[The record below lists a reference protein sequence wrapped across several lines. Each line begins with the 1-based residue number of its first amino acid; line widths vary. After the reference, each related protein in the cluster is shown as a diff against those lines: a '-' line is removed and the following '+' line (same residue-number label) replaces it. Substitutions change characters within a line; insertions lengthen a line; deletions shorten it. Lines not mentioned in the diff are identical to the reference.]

1 MIIRNPETFTFIVM
15 AIILFGIIMLL
26 VGYLFVGICEKMKGD
41 RENTPIE
48 KKAVKKTGLSRL
60 TIKSVIRWE
69 QMRGK
74 SFSLM
79 DYSDR
84 EDMEALLYA
93 MSIDCFKVP
102 YKYEVFKLVLA
113 NEKVMDEMSVSLGR
127 IISAMA
133 QFRHS
138 SVDAGSG
145 GNDNDSPET
154 IGNIVATLIMSGLD
168 AHYALNE
175 MELQDLPLYIEA
187 YENKRKDEMESA
199 RLWTYLTI
207 LPHIDAK
214 VMENGA
220 KDLITFPWEQN
231 SGEETGINDAEV
243 ERFEEFLKKG
253 KRLWLEN

>member
-1 MIIRNPETFTFIVM
+1 MV
-15 AIILFGIIMLL
+15 IILFGTIIIL
-26 VGYLFVGICEKMKGD
+26 VGFILAEICKEREDD
-41 RENTPIE
+41 RENMPIE
-48 KKAVKKTGLSRL
+48 KKAIKKIGLTRL
-60 TIKSVIRWE
+60 TVKAIIRWE

-93 MSIDCFKVP
+93 MSIDSFEVP
-102 YKYEVFKLVLA
+102 YKYEVFKSVLA
-113 NEKVMDEMSVSLGR
+113 NDKVMDEMSVSLGR
-127 IISAMA
+127 IISVMA

-138 SVDAGSG
+138 TNAGSG
-145 GNDNDSPET
+145 GINDDRPET

-187 YENKRKDEMESA
+187 YENKRKDEMENA

-214 VMENGA
+214 AMENGA
-220 KDLITFPWEQN
+220 KDLITFPWEQKPK
-231 SGEETGINDAEV
+231 EETEINDAEV

-253 KRLWLEN
+253 KKLWQEN

>member
-1 MIIRNPETFTFIVM
+1 M
-15 AIILFGIIMLL
+15 
-26 VGYLFVGICEKMKGD
+26 
-41 RENTPIE
+41 
-48 KKAVKKTGLSRL
+48 
-60 TIKSVIRWE
+60 
-69 QMRGK
+69 
-74 SFSLM
+74 
-79 DYSDR
+79 
-84 EDMEALLYA
+84 
-93 MSIDCFKVP
+93 P

-113 NEKVMDEMSVSLGR
+113 NDKVIEEMSVSLGR
-127 IISAMA
+127 IISVMA

-138 SVDAGSG
+138 SVNAGSG
-145 GNDNDSPET
+145 GNDDDRPET
-154 IGNIVATLIMSGLD
+154 IGNIVATLILSGLD

-187 YENKRKDEMESA
+187 YENKKKDEMESA

-214 VMENGA
+214 AMENGA

>member
-1 MIIRNPETFTFIVM
+1 
-15 AIILFGIIMLL
+15 MLL
-26 VGYLFVGICEKMKGD
+26 VGFILAEICKEKED
-41 RENTPIE
+41 NRENMPIE
-48 KKAVKKTGLSRL
+48 KKAIKKIGLTRL
-60 TIKSVIRWE
+60 TVKAIIRWE

-93 MSIDCFKVP
+93 MSIDSFEVP
-102 YKYEVFKLVLA
+102 YKYEVFKSVLA
-113 NEKVMDEMSVSLGR
+113 NDKVMEGMSVSLGR
-127 IISAMA
+127 IISVMA

-138 SVDAGSG
+138 TNAGSVG
-145 GNDNDSPET
+145 VNDDRPET
-154 IGNIVATLIMSGLD
+154 MGNIVATLIMSGLD

-187 YENKRKDEMESA
+187 YENNRKDEMENA

-214 VMENGA
+214 AMENGA
-220 KDLITFPWEQN
+220 KDLITFPWEQKPK
-231 SGEETGINDAEV
+231 EETEINDAEV

-253 KRLWLEN
+253 KKLWQEN

>member
-1 MIIRNPETFTFIVM
+1 
-15 AIILFGIIMLL
+15 MLL
-26 VGYLFVGICEKMKGD
+26 VGFILAEICKEKEDD
-41 RENTPIE
+41 RENMPIE
-48 KKAVKKTGLSRL
+48 KKAIKKIGLTRL
-60 TIKSVIRWE
+60 TVKAIIRWE

-93 MSIDCFKVP
+93 MSIDSFEVP
-102 YKYEVFKLVLA
+102 YKYEVFKSVLA
-113 NEKVMDEMSVSLGR
+113 NDKVMEGMSVSLGR
-127 IISAMA
+127 IISVMA

-138 SVDAGSG
+138 TNAGSG
-145 GNDNDSPET
+145 GVNDDRPET

-187 YENKRKDEMESA
+187 YENKRKDEMENA

-214 VMENGA
+214 AMENGA
-220 KDLITFPWEQN
+220 KDLIISHGNRNP
-231 SGEETGINDAEV
+231 
-243 ERFEEFLKKG
+243 RRKP
-253 KRLWLEN
+253 R

>member
-1 MIIRNPETFTFIVM
+1 M
-15 AIILFGIIMLL
+15 AIILFGIIILL
-26 VGYLFVGICEKMKGD
+26 VGYFLFGIIEKKKGD
-41 RENTPIE
+41 GENMPVE
-48 KKAVKKTGLSRL
+48 RKAVKKVGFAQL
-60 TIKSVIRWE
+60 TVKSVIRWE

-84 EDMEALLYA
+84 EDMEVLLYA
-93 MSIDCFKVP
+93 MSIDSFEVP
-102 YKYEVFKLVLA
+102 YKYEVFKSVLA
-113 NEKVMDEMSVSLGR
+113 NDKVMEGMSVSLGR
-127 IISAMA
+127 IISVMA

-138 SVDAGSG
+138 TNAGSG
-145 GNDNDSPET
+145 GVNDDRPET

-187 YENKRKDEMESA
+187 YENKRKDEMENA

-214 VMENGA
+214 AMENGA
-220 KDLITFPWEQN
+220 KDLITFPWEQKPK
-231 SGEETGINDAEV
+231 EETEINDAEV

-253 KRLWLEN
+253 KKLWQEN

>member
-1 MIIRNPETFTFIVM
+1 MI
-15 AIILFGIIMLL
+15 L
-26 VGYLFVGICEKMKGD
+26 VGFILAEICKE
-41 RENTPIE
+41 REDDGEDMPIE
-48 KKAVKKTGLSRL
+48 KKAIKKIGLTRL
-60 TIKSVIRWE
+60 TVKAIIRWE

-84 EDMEALLYA
+84 EDMEVLLYA
-93 MSIDCFKVP
+93 MSIDSFEVP
-102 YKYEVFKLVLA
+102 YKYEVFKSVLA
-113 NEKVMDEMSVSLGR
+113 NDKVMEGMSVSLGR
-127 IISAMA
+127 IISVMA

-138 SVDAGSG
+138 TNAGSG
-145 GNDNDSPET
+145 GVNDDRPET

-187 YENKRKDEMESA
+187 YEDKRKDEMENA

-214 VMENGA
+214 AMENGA
-220 KDLITFPWEQN
+220 KDLITFPWEQKPKE
-231 SGEETGINDAEV
+231 GTEINDAEV

-253 KRLWLEN
+253 KKLWQEN

>member
-1 MIIRNPETFTFIVM
+1 MV
-15 AIILFGIIMLL
+15 IILFGTIIIL
-26 VGYLFVGICEKMKGD
+26 VGFILAEICKEREDD
-41 RENTPIE
+41 RENMPIE
-48 KKAVKKTGLSRL
+48 KKAIKKIGLTRL
-60 TIKSVIRWE
+60 TVKAIIRWE

-84 EDMEALLYA
+84 EDMEVLLYA
-93 MSIDCFKVP
+93 MSIDSFEVP
-102 YKYEVFKLVLA
+102 YKYEVFKSVLA
-113 NEKVMDEMSVSLGR
+113 NDKVMEGMSVSLGR
-127 IISAMA
+127 IISVMA

-138 SVDAGSG
+138 TNAGSG
-145 GNDNDSPET
+145 GVNDDRPET

-187 YENKRKDEMESA
+187 SENKRKDEMENA

-214 VMENGA
+214 AMENGA
-220 KDLITFPWEQN
+220 KDLITFPWEQKPK
-231 SGEETGINDAEV
+231 EETEINDAEV

-253 KRLWLEN
+253 KKLWQGN

>member
-1 MIIRNPETFTFIVM
+1 MV
-15 AIILFGIIMLL
+15 IILFGIIIIL
-26 VGYLFVGICEKMKGD
+26 VGFILAEICKEKEDD
-41 RENTPIE
+41 RENMPIK
-48 KKAVKKTGLSRL
+48 KKAIKKIELTRL
-60 TIKSVIRWE
+60 TVKAVIRWE

-93 MSIDCFKVP
+93 MSIDSFEVP
-102 YKYEVFKLVLA
+102 YKYEVFKSVLA
-113 NEKVMDEMSVSLGR
+113 NDKVMEGMSVSLGR
-127 IISAMA
+127 IISVMA

-138 SVDAGSG
+138 TNAESG
-145 GNDNDSPET
+145 GINNDRPET
-154 IGNIVATLIMSGLD
+154 IGNIVTTLIMSGLD

-187 YENKRKDEMESA
+187 YENKRKDEMENA

-214 VMENGA
+214 AMENGA
-220 KDLITFPWEQN
+220 KDLITFPWEQKPK
-231 SGEETGINDAEV
+231 EETEINDAEV

-253 KRLWLEN
+253 KKLWQEN

>member
-1 MIIRNPETFTFIVM
+1 MV
-15 AIILFGIIMLL
+15 IILFGTIMLL
-26 VGYLFVGICEKMKGD
+26 VGFILAEICKEKEDD
-41 RENTPIE
+41 RESMPIE
-48 KKAVKKTGLSRL
+48 KKAIKKIGLTRL
-60 TIKSVIRWE
+60 TVKAIIRWE

-84 EDMEALLYA
+84 EDMEVLLYA
-93 MSIDCFKVP
+93 MSIDSFEVP
-102 YKYEVFKLVLA
+102 YKYEVFKSVLA
-113 NEKVMDEMSVSLGR
+113 NDKVMEGMSVSLGR
-127 IISAMA
+127 IISVMA

-138 SVDAGSG
+138 TNAGSG
-145 GNDNDSPET
+145 GVNDDRPET

-187 YENKRKDEMESA
+187 YENKRKDEMENA

-214 VMENGA
+214 AMENGA
-220 KDLITFPWEQN
+220 KDLITFPWEQKPKR
-231 SGEETGINDAEV
+231 ETEINDAEV

-253 KRLWLEN
+253 KKLWQEN

>member
-1 MIIRNPETFTFIVM
+1 M
-15 AIILFGIIMLL
+15 AIILFGIIILL
-26 VGYLFVGICEKMKGD
+26 VGYFLFGIIEKKKGD
-41 RENTPIE
+41 GENMPVE
-48 KKAVKKTGLSRL
+48 RKAVKKVGFAQL
-60 TIKSVIRWE
+60 TVKSVIRWE

-84 EDMEALLYA
+84 EDIETLLYT
-93 MSIDCFKVP
+93 MSIGSFKAP
-102 YKYEVFKLVLA
+102 YKYEVFKSVLA
-113 NEKVMDEMSVSLGR
+113 DEKFMEEMSVSLGR
-127 IISAMA
+127 IISVMT
-133 QFRHS
+133 QFKNN
-138 SVDAGSG
+138 VNVGSG
-145 GNDNDSPET
+145 DSGGDRAET
-154 IGNIVATLIMSGLD
+154 VGNIVATLIMSGLD

-214 VMENGA
+214 AMENGA
-220 KDLITFPWEQN
+220 KDLISFPWEQKPK
-231 SGEETGINDAEV
+231 EEAEINDSEV

-253 KRLWLEN
+253 KKLWQEN